1 MRIAHLASAILF
13 ATVSFGPI
21 SAGTS
26 HADGLSGAYL
36 AGKHAANISDI
47 DQAGRYFARALARD
61 SNNPVLMEQAL
72 IYQTAAGRVEQAIPI
87 ARALSAIKPD
97 HRTSA
102 LVLTVADFASGR
114 FETAQKRTSD
124 TPEAFHPLVGAMLNA
139 WAAHAVGKH
148 DQVADS
154 FSTLGDRA
162 IFRIFA
168 GYHTSLIQAANG
180 DMASAAATMDQAM
193 GELTA
198 PTGRMARSY
207 AGLLRS
213 IGDNEKARG
222 VYERAIAV
230 AVGDAVL
237 EHEIAAMD
245 AGDAPVMLVTTPQE
259 GAAEALYGLASALGQ
274 DGEKRL
280 SLFYVRLALF
290 LRKDLGDAALLA
302 AELLEEQE
310 QFDLAV
316 RAYEAI
322 PADDPLNRAAE
333 IGRAEALRQSGE
345 DAKAIEALRTLSR
358 RMPNALDVHV
368 ALGDLMRRLKHFEE
382 GAVAYE
388 RAIELLGEQGRE
400 SWVLHYERGICYE
413 RAGEWDRAEE
423 DFFTALKLQPEQP
436 LVLNYLGY
444 SWLEKGLNL
453 DQALDMIRKAVEQRP
468 NDGFIVD
475 SLGWAHYQLSDYD
488 NAVEQ
493 LEKAVELQ
501 PVDPVIN
508 DHFGDALWRVG
519 RRLEAEFQWK
529 RAISFKPE
537 EENLKRIKRKLAVG
551 LDKVLAEETD
561 VEKEQKAAEANDG

>member
-1 MRIAHLASAILF
+1 MRIARLVPAILL
-13 ATVSFGPI
+13 AAASI
-21 SAGTS
+21 SPNFTGSAQ
-26 HADGLSGAYL
+26 ADGLSGAYL

-61 SNNPVLMEQAL
+61 RNNPVLMEQAL

-87 ARALSAIKPD
+87 ARALAAIKPE

-102 LVLTVADFASGR
+102 LVLTVADFANGR
-114 FETAQKRTSD
+114 FEIAQKRTSD

-148 DQVADS
+148 QEVANS
-154 FSTLGDRA
+154 FSTLDDRA

-168 GYHTSLIQAANG
+168 GYHTGLIQAANG
-180 DMASAAATMDQAM
+180 DTAGAVSTMDQAM

-198 PTGRMARSY
+198 PTGRMARAY

-213 IGDNEKARG
+213 VGDNERARN
-222 VYERAIAV
+222 VYDRAIAV

-237 EHEIAAMD
+237 EHEIAAME
-245 AGDAPVMLVTTPQE
+245 AGDAPVMLVNTPQE

-302 AELLEEQE
+302 AELLEEQD

-345 DAKAIEALRTLSR
+345 DEKAIEALRTLAR
-358 RMPNALDVHV
+358 RMPDALDVHI
-368 ALGDLMRRLKHFEE
+368 ALGDLMRRLKKFEE
-382 GAVAYE
+382 GAAAYD
-388 RAIELLGEQGRE
+388 RAIKLLDAQGRQ

-413 RAGEWDRAEE
+413 RAGEWDLAEE
-423 DFFTALKLQPEQP
+423 DFFAALNLQPEQP

-444 SWLEKGLNL
+444 SWLEKGLRL
-453 DQALDMIRKAVEQRP
+453 DEALEMIRKAVDQRP

-475 SLGWAHYQLSDYD
+475 SLGWAHYQMHDFE
-488 NAVEQ
+488 NAVKE

-537 EENLKRIKRKLAVG
+537 EKDLKRIKRKLAVG
-551 LDKVLAEETD
+551 LDKVLAEE
-561 VEKEQKAAEANDG
+561 VAPEQEQKAAKANDG